1 MNREIEFRGLDSF
14 GKWWYGNLVVERYY
28 ETDIKDLSITKEK
41 LIYKIRSDGFDVW
54 GYNNFEHKVIS
65 NTVSQYADIKDAKGN
80 KIYEG
85 DVLEHTFTDITT
97 NKILSTKFLV
107 RFNNGMFGT
116 WYKDVTGEWIEEDRL
131 SNYLIELDKLEVVG
145 NIFDNPELISDVEWR

>member
-14 GKWWYGNLVVERYY
+14 GKWWYGNLIMEKYY
-28 ETDIKDLSITKEK
+28 EPNMEDLSQPKEK
-41 LIYKIRSDGFDVW
+41 YVYKIRNNGFDAW
-54 GYNNFEHKVIS
+54 GYNNFEHKVIP
-65 NTVSQYADIKDAKGN
+65 NTVGQYSGRNDDKGN

-107 RFNNGMFGT
+107 RFDNGMFGI

-131 SNYLIELDKLEVVG
+131 CNYLIELDKLEVVG
-145 NIFDNPELISDVEWR
+145 NIFDNPELVNDVEWR